1 MPEPKLAVGKLIQ
14 SQGKSLHCADFRKKT
29 LLETA
34 LGGKALAPMFVLELL
49 DVSGYETP
57 YYGDDYDSIKSN
69 AQTLTRERFSAPGH
83 DS

>member
-34 LGGKALAPMFVLELL
+34 LGGKAVAPMFVLELL

-57 YYGDDYDSIKSN
+57 YDIRPYDMLMILIPSN
-69 AQTLTRERFSAPGH
+69 QMRKL
-83 DS
+83 